1 MTSRR
6 KPSPQPGAEG
16 DWGKT
21 MSFWCLTCG
30 IGFFSVRLAWE
41 HYETSGHTNE
51 SRSIGVKGLTTKQQM
66 DAFRLRNK

>member
-6 KPSPQPGAEG
+6 KPSPQRGVEE

-21 MSFWCLTCG
+21 RPFWCLTCG
-30 IGFFSVRLAWE
+30 IGFYSVRLAWA

-66 DAFRLRNK
+66 QAFRLRNK